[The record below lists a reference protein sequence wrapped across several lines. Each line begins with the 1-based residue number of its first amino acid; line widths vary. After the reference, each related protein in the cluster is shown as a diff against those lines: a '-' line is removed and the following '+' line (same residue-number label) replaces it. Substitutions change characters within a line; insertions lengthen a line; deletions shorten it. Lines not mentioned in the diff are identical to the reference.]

1 MGNPQNLYSD
11 IELTTEV
18 MDASKHRLIQLLYE
32 KCLQQISFAKNA
44 IVDKDIKRRH
54 QTIAKAGDIV
64 HYLRTCLNFKDDQ
77 TKELSSLLDI
87 NYVFVEKCLL
97 KATLKND
104 IEPLDQAHLVL
115 STIKSGWDGIA
126 DKHPEK

>member
-1 MGNPQNLYSD
+1 MGNPQKIYSD

-18 MDASKHRLIQLLYE
+18 MSASKHRLIQLLYE
-32 KCLQQISFAKNA
+32 KCLQQMSFAKNA
-44 IVDKDIKRRH
+44 IIDKDVKRKH
-54 QTIAKAGDIV
+54 QTIAKASDIV
-64 HYLRTCLNFKDDQ
+64 NYLRVCLNFKDERARDLA
-77 TKELSSLLDI
+77 TLLDS

-104 IEPLDQAHLVL
+104 VESLDQAHMII